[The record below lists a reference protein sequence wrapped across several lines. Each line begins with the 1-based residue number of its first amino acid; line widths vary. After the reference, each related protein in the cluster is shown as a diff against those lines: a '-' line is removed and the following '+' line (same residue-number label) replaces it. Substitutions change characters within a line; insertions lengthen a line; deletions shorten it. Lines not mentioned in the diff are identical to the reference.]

1 VPDDQGSA
9 LIFSPSQLSQ
19 DVLCRCL
26 CCGGWVCGSWGQASN
41 QKTTRRLTAA
51 GARFWLLPLLF
62 SLSSVVPLSLT
73 RCGCLCLPRYLP
85 CLSGSPRGPKSAGT
99 GVLWLRKSPTTLQ
112 QRAPSRASL
121 FPCPCRWNG
130 GIIDG
135 LFAFTFPVMTAL
147 H

>member
-1 VPDDQGSA
+1 MAHSLRYRVPDDQGSA

-73 RCGCLCLPRYLP
+73 RCGCLCLGTYLAYQVHP
-85 CLSGSPRGPKSAGT
+85 GDQN
-99 GVLWLRKSPTTLQ
+99 LQ
-112 QRAPSRASL
+112 ELASCGYANRRLHCSNVHPPVPL
-121 FPCPCRWNG
+121 F
-130 GIIDG
+130 
-135 LFAFTFPVMTAL
+135 FPVRVDGMGG
-147 H
+147 